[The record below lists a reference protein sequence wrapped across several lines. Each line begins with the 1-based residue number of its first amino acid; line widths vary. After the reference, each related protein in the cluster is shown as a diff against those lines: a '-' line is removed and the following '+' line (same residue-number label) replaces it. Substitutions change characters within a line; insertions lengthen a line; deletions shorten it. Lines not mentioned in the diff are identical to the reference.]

1 MGRNQKVFDTE
12 WPVNLIAA
20 IGLLSDDPLE
30 HRADESEL
38 LLAMN
43 FGLLTEREKSVILMR
58 FYEHKTLDECGAVI
72 GTQRERCRQVE
83 AKALRKL
90 RHPKCSYILVHGVKA
105 YMDKRIEE
113 GIDGRLED
121 RRKEL
126 EAEYMRKV
134 AELSRENSEALL
146 QNRINE
152 VTIEEMGLSIRPY
165 NCLKRAGLETI
176 GDILTKRRTVEDALK
191 IRNLGKKSLEEIS
204 YRLMRDYGIKWPVN
218 G

>member
-1 MGRNQKVFDTE
+1 MGKKQNVFGAE
-12 WPVNLIAA
+12 WPVNLITAL
-20 IGLLSDDPLE
+20 GMLNDDPLE
-30 HRADESEL
+30 RRIDESEL

-43 FGLLTEREKSVILMR
+43 FGLLTDREKQVILMR
-58 FYEHKTLDECGAVI
+58 FYDQKTLEECGEVI
-72 GTQRERCRQVE
+72 GTQRERVRQVE

-90 RHPKCSYILVHGVKA
+90 RHPKCSYILVHGAKA

-113 GIDGRLED
+113 AIDGRLEC

-146 QNRINE
+146 QNQINE
-152 VTIEEMGLSIRPY
+152 LTIDELGLSVRAY
-165 NCLKRAGLETI
+165 NCLTRAGLNTV
-176 GDILTKRRTVEDALK
+176 GAMLTKCRTAEQAMK
-191 IRNLGKKSLEEIS
+191 IRNLGRKSLEEVS
-204 YRLMRDYGIKWPVN
+204 AVLKRDYGIKWPIN

>member
-1 MGRNQKVFDTE
+1 MFDTE

-58 FYEHKTLDECGAVI
+58 FFEQKTLDECGAVI
-72 GTQRERCRQVE
+72 GTQRERCRQIE

-90 RHPKCSYILVHGVKA
+90 RHPKCSYILVHGAKA

-113 GIDGRLED
+113 GIDGRLEY

-134 AELSRENSEALL
+134 AELSRENSEVLL
-146 QNRINE
+146 QNTINE
-152 VTIEEMGLSIRPY
+152 LTIEELGLSVRAY
-165 NCLKRAGLETI
+165 NCLTRAGLNTV
-176 GDILTKRRTVEDALK
+176 GTMLTKCRTAEQAMK
-191 IRNLGKKSLEEIS
+191 IRNLGRKSLEEVS
-204 YRLMRDYGIKWPVN
+204 AVLKRDYGIKWPVDM
-218 G
+218 